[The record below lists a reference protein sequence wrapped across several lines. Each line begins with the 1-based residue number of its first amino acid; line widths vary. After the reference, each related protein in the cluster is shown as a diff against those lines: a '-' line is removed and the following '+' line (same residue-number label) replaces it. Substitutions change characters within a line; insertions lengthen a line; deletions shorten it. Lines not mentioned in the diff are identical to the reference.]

1 MLQGKNR
8 GGNLRQIS
16 EKSPQDLFCKK
27 QPRCNGR
34 IFDCQFF
41 HADAWVC
48 MAENAEERRYDWV
61 EYEDG
66 TLLGRKGECVNK
78 IKVDSWWRWVFF
90 HCSYCLCKRDEV
102 SSESDRFFSLEPALA
117 DLSDN
122 RIVTGVRLVKRGR
135 VIYPQVEQAVALAEG
150 GVAEGTRTWVE
161 PTVVN
166 TTDTDVLLNSNKV
179 FTMSY
184 EQRAMD
190 MDSLQAPSGH
200 VLTGVKFR
208 NLGGHLNLEIQ
219 ITPVEFTTGKVLA
232 HRAIWIANDN
242 TPATLKPRALV
253 PIIMPD
259 VPTKYLGQNLI
270 DTTSDQYI
278 VFDATSAH
286 KDVSQTTVP
295 FIDGQPVAPRPA
307 TWLAGAGLYHKV
319 GRGNVSTTGDWRRTN
334 NDIYRAEWDTVALSA

>member
-1 MLQGKNR
+1 M
-8 GGNLRQIS
+8 
-16 EKSPQDLFCKK
+16 FCKK

-48 MAENAEERRYDWV
+48 MAENAERRRYDWV

-66 TLLGRKGECVNK
+66 TLLGSKGECVNK

-90 HCSYCLCKRDEV
+90 HCSYCLCKCDEV
-102 SSESDRFFSLEPALA
+102 SSHSDRFFSLEPAVS
-117 DLSDN
+117 DVSDN

-135 VIYPQVEQAVALAEG
+135 VIYPQVEHAVALAEG
-150 GVAEGTRTWVE
+150 GVGDGTRTWLE
-161 PTVVN
+161 PSDIN

-190 MDSLQAPSGH
+190 MDSLQAPPGH

-219 ITPVEFTTGKVLA
+219 ITPVEFTTGKVLG

-242 TPATLKPRALV
+242 TPATLKPRVMV

-259 VPTKYLGQNLI
+259 VPTKYLGHNLV
-270 DTTSDQYI
+270 DTTTDQYI
-278 VFDATSAH
+278 EFDASSAH

-295 FIDGQPVAPRPA
+295 FIDGQPVAARPA
-307 TWLAGAGLYHKV
+307 TWLGGAGLYHKV
-319 GRGNVSTTGDWRRTN
+319 GRREEGGK
-334 NDIYRAEWDTVALSA
+334 Y